1 MADNKNSVGGVSME
15 IELICDTEK
24 QTSKIMNDAANG
36 LQKKSNIINKAVS
49 SVFDRAFRQKK
60 DVDSNAKSAIKSA
73 TGSGGNSASKLIKDA
88 TGEGALLEDKL
99 DILNQKAAKLREQLA
114 DLEGTA
120 KIETKDG
127 KSAFTPGEMSELQD
141 DILKTKSSL
150 NSTEASIEQT
160 RKKLAKLGNSG
171 EESFKKINTS
181 VAGSKGVIK
190 DLSNS
195 AGKTLNKITGSA
207 AKMGKRIKNI
217 FLSAFIF
224 SALYAGFKTL
234 KDKMAAVLD
243 GNKEFKKS
251 LNDVK
256 VNLAAA
262 FAPIVSAVMPMLQ
275 KLMQF
280 LAEASKQ
287 FAAFVSGIFGKTY
300 SESAAAAKKLD
311 DMSKAKKNLQTT
323 GIDEMNILS
332 KNEEETTDYSAV
344 SDEGT
349 ESANNAGEK
358 VKSAVSSIAESV
370 KKKLGEAKTYIT
382 EKFAP
387 SFDSIQKCAEKIKTP
402 IANAFSTVKEGVLK
416 ASEKL
421 SPFKDYVLNEFVP
434 GVVNS
439 FNENLLPVFSDLF
452 GLAIEEA
459 ANDFAWF
466 GEQAAT
472 VISGLQPAFDT
483 VSTIWNDVCTTISET
498 WDKYGAGLMEKFQ
511 TFKEGIREIWERI
524 YSKIIKPIWDKIVLA
539 VSNFWEKTGKPLFEK
554 LCNFF
559 AKLAGFI
566 MDIWNN
572 VLKPI
577 VDWLIDFLAPI
588 ISNVV
593 DSILAVVDT
602 VWTTICGIID
612 GILTALDGVIDFI
625 TGVFTGDW
633 EKAWTGIKNFFKGIW
648 DAIWS
653 VLKGVINLI
662 IDGLNSLWSAIYSV
676 FSAIAN
682 GLGDAISWIGDL
694 LGFDDWG
701 WSLPSEPPLIPK
713 LARGGIVEQP
723 TLALMGEAGKEAVIP
738 LENNTAGLD
747 RLAEMIAERGNN
759 SNAPSRIVVQLMLDG
774 RMIKQVVVDAI
785 NGEIM
790 QTGESPIIAT

>member
-1 MADNKNSVGGVSME
+1 MANSENSVGGVSME

-36 LQKKSNIINKAVS
+36 LQKKSNVINKAISDVFNKAFGQKRSANS
-49 SVFDRAFRQKK
+49 S
-60 DVDSNAKSAIKSA
+60 AKSAIKNA
-73 TGSGGNSASKLIKDA
+73 TGDRENSASKLIKEA
-88 TGEGALLEDKL
+88 TGGSALLEDKL

-114 DLEGTA
+114 DLESTA

-127 KSAFTPGEMSELQD
+127 KSAFTPDEMSALQD

-150 NSTEASIEQT
+150 NNTETTIEQT
-160 RKKLAKLGNSG
+160 RKKLSKLGNDGGKSL
-171 EESFKKINTS
+171 KKIGTS
-181 VAGSKGVIK
+181 AAETKGVIK
-190 DLSNS
+190 DLGGN
-195 AGKTLNKITGSA
+195 AGKTLNRITGSA

-243 GNKEFKKS
+243 ENKEFKKS

-256 VNLAAA
+256 VNLSAA

-287 FAAFVSGIFGKTY
+287 FAAFVSGIFGRTY
-300 SESAAAAKKLD
+300 SESAAAAKKLND
-311 DMSKAKKNLQTT
+311 LSKAKKNLQTT

-332 KNEEETTDYSAV
+332 KNEETTDYSAV
-344 SDEGT
+344 TDEGT

-358 VKSAVSSIAESV
+358 VKTVVSSIAEGI
-370 KKKLGEAKTYIT
+370 KKKLGEAKKYIA

-402 IANAFSTVKEGVLK
+402 ITNAFSTVKEGVSK

-421 SPFKDYVLNEFVP
+421 SPFKDYILNEFVP

-439 FNENLLPVFSDLF
+439 FNENLLPVFTDLF

-472 VISGLQPAFDT
+472 VMSGLQPAFDT

-524 YSKIIKPIWDKIVLA
+524 YGKIIKPIWDKIVLA
-539 VSNFWEKTGKPLFEK
+539 VSNFWDKTGKPLFEK
-554 LCNFF
+554 LCDFF

-566 MDIWNN
+566 MDLWNN
-572 VLKPI
+572 VLKPV
-577 VDWLIDFLAPI
+577 VDWLIDFLTPI

-602 VWTTICGIID
+602 VWTTICGVVD

-653 VLKGVINLI
+653 VIKGVINLI
-662 IDGLNSLWSAIYSV
+662 IDGLNALWSAIYSV

-682 GLGDAISWIGDL
+682 GLGDAIGWIGDL

-701 WSLPSEPPLIPK
+701 WSLPAEPPLIPK
-713 LARGGIVEQP
+713 LARGGIIEQP
-723 TLALMGEAGKEAVIP
+723 MLAMVGEAGKEAVIP

-747 RLAEMIAERGNN
+747 RLAEMIAERGSN

-785 NGEIM
+785 NGEIL
-790 QTGESPIIAT
+790 QTGESPIMAT